1 MTRHWGFI
9 YSADPARTEVTQ
21 RKHTPMKIRCAW
33 AGTDPI
39 YIKYHDTEW
48 GIPLHDDRRLFEFL
62 LLDGFQAGLSW
73 ITILKKRSNYRE
85 AFDHFE
91 PQKMAAYDAYKVKKL
106 LANKGIIRN
115 RLKVEAAIQNAKSF
129 LAVRKEFGSFDNYI
143 WQFTGHQIIKNAWKT
158 MAEIPA
164 QTKESVAMSNDLKKR
179 GFKFVGPTI
188 CYAFMQAAGMVND
201 HVVDC
206 FRYNQV

>member
-1 MTRHWGFI
+1 
-9 YSADPARTEVTQ
+9 
-21 RKHTPMKIRCAW
+21 MKIRCAW

-39 YIKYHDTEW
+39 YVKYHDTEW
-48 GIPLHDDRRLFEFL
+48 GIPLHDDRKLFEFL

-73 ITILKKRSNYRE
+73 ITILKKRSNYRI

-91 PQKMAAYDAYKVKKL
+91 PGKMAAYDLYKVKEL

-115 RLKVEAAIQNAKSF
+115 RLKIEAASQNAKSF
-129 LAVRKEFGSFDNYI
+129 LAVQKEFGSFDKYI
-143 WQFTGHQIIKNAWKT
+143 WQFTGSQTIKNAWKT

-201 HVVDC
+201 HIVDC
-206 FRYNQV
+206 FRYSQV

>member
-1 MTRHWGFI
+1 M
-9 YSADPARTEVTQ
+9 TQ
-21 RKHTPMKIRCAW
+21 RKQTPVKIRCAW

-73 ITILKKRSNYRE
+73 ITILKKRSNYRV

-115 RLKVEAAIQNAKSF
+115 RLKIEAAIQNAKSF
-129 LAVRKEFGSFDNYI
+129 LAVQKEFGSFDNYI
-143 WQFTGHQIIKNAWKT
+143 WQFTGRQIIKNAWKT

-206 FRYNQV
+206 FRYGQV

>member
-1 MTRHWGFI
+1 MN
-9 YSADPARTEVTQ
+9 
-21 RKHTPMKIRCAW
+21 IRCAW

-39 YIKYHDTEW
+39 YVKYHDTEW
-48 GIPLHDDRRLFEFL
+48 GIPLHDDRKLFEFL

-73 ITILKKRSNYRE
+73 ITILKKRSNYRK

-91 PQKMAAYDAYKVKKL
+91 PGKMAAYDLYKVKEL
-106 LANKGIIRN
+106 LANEGIIRN
-115 RLKVEAAIQNAKSF
+115 RLKIEAAIQNAKSF
-129 LAVRKEFGSFDNYI
+129 LAVQKEFGSFDKYI
-143 WQFTGHQIIKNAWKT
+143 WQFTGSQTIKNAWKT
-158 MAEIPA
+158 MTEIPA

-201 HVVDC
+201 HTVDC
-206 FRYNQV
+206 FRYSQV

>member
-1 MTRHWGFI
+1 MN
-9 YSADPARTEVTQ
+9 
-21 RKHTPMKIRCAW
+21 IRCAW

-39 YIKYHDTEW
+39 YVKYHDTEW
-48 GIPLHDDRRLFEFL
+48 GIPLHDDRKLFEFL

-73 ITILKKRSNYRE
+73 ITILKKRSNYRK

-91 PQKMAAYDAYKVKKL
+91 PGKMAAYDLYKVKEL
-106 LANKGIIRN
+106 LANKCIIRN
-115 RLKVEAAIQNAKSF
+115 RIKIEAASQNAKSF
-129 LAVRKEFGSFDNYI
+129 LAVQKEFGSFDKYI
-143 WQFTGHQIIKNAWKT
+143 WQFTGSQTIKNAWKT

-201 HVVDC
+201 HIVDC
-206 FRYNQV
+206 FRYSQV

>member
-1 MTRHWGFI
+1 
-9 YSADPARTEVTQ
+9 
-21 RKHTPMKIRCAW
+21 MKIRCAW

-39 YIKYHDTEW
+39 YVKYHDTEW
-48 GIPLHDDRRLFEFL
+48 GIPLHDDRKLFEFL

-73 ITILKKRSNYRE
+73 ITILKKRSNYRI

-91 PQKMAAYDAYKVKKL
+91 PGKMAAYDLYKVKEL

-115 RLKVEAAIQNAKSF
+115 RLKIEAASQNAKSF
-129 LAVRKEFGSFDNYI
+129 LAVQKEFGSFDKYI
-143 WQFTGHQIIKNAWKT
+143 WQFTGSQTIKNALKT

-201 HVVDC
+201 HIVDC
-206 FRYNQV
+206 FRYSQV